1 MKKKK
6 KNINLL
12 SKVFL
17 VILNVIGILD
27 LILIIKLNVLPW
39 KYLIPVIIIFA
50 IVLISL
56 SVLLTRRKKK
66 KGTIYG
72 VSSLVIIL
80 LAFIC
85 YYLLGTLGFLSNFG
99 GNTYK
104 EETYSVVVL
113 KESDYE
119 SISDLDS
126 KSLGIISDA
135 GEGQEKALKKIEQKI
150 EITKQEY
157 SDSGSLA
164 HALLDKEVDAIL
176 ISNAVLE
183 MVYENILDFESL
195 TKVLHE
201 ESIKIKV
208 ENKVNKIDV
217 TEDFFNIYI
226 SGIDTYGSVNKT
238 SRSDVNLVVSVNP
251 KTKEVLITSIPRDYY
266 VTLAGKT
273 GLKDKLTHAG
283 IYGVETSMETI
294 ANLLETEIDYYV
306 KVNFSSLINVVDTLG
321 GIKVNSKYAF
331 TSKDGYTY
339 KKGINNLVGKEAL
352 SFVRERYAFGN
363 IGGDRIRGENQQL
376 VLKALIEKALTPSI
390 LTKYNSLLKRVDNSF
405 ITNIPEDYVTT
416 LINEQ
421 LNSNASWKIDTQNLD
436 GSNGYEYTYSYQTQK
451 LYVMIP
457 DETSLTSAREKIK
470 LLSE

>member
-6 KNINLL
+6 KNLNLL

-17 VILNVIGILD
+17 IILNVIGILD

-50 IVLISL
+50 MVLIFL

-80 LAFIC
+80 FVFIC

-113 KESDYE
+113 KESNYE
-119 SISDLDS
+119 TIKDLDNEDFGVIENS
-126 KSLGIISDA
+126 E
-135 GEGQEKALKKIEQKI
+135 EGQEKALKKIEKKI
-150 EITKQEY
+150 NLNKIEY
-157 SDSGSLA
+157 SDSGTLA
-164 HALLDKEVDAIL
+164 HALLDKEVEAIL

-183 MVYENILDFESL
+183 MVYENILDFGDL

-201 ESIKIKV
+201 ESIKIEV
-208 ENKVNKIDV
+208 ENKANKIDV

-238 SRSDVNLVVSVNP
+238 SRSDVNLIVSVNP
-251 KTKEVLITSIPRDYY
+251 KTNEVLITSIPRDYY
-266 VTLAGKT
+266 VSLAGKT

-294 ANLLETEIDYYV
+294 ANLLDTKIDYYV

-321 GIKVNSKYAF
+321 GIKVNSKYSF
-331 TSKDGYTY
+331 TSKDGYGY
-339 KKGINNLVGKEAL
+339 KKGINNLNGKEAL
-352 SFVRERYAFGN
+352 SFVRERKAFGN
-363 IGGDRIRGENQQL
+363 MGGDRVRGENQQL

-390 LTKYNSLLKRVDNSF
+390 LMKYNSLLKSVDNSF
-405 ITNIPEDYVTT
+405 ITNIPEEYVTT
-416 LINEQ
+416 LINKQ
-421 LNSNASWKIDTQNLD
+421 LSSNVSWKIDTQNLD
-436 GSNGYEYTYSYQTQK
+436 GGNGYEYTYSYQTQK

>member
-6 KNINLL
+6 KNLNLL

-17 VILNVIGILD
+17 IILNVIGILD
-27 LILIIKLNVLPW
+27 LVLIIKLNVLPW

-50 IVLISL
+50 MVLISL

-66 KGTIYG
+66 NGTIYG

-80 LAFIC
+80 FVFIC

-113 KESDYE
+113 KEANYE
-119 SISDLDS
+119 TIKDLDNEDFGVIENS
-126 KSLGIISDA
+126 E
-135 GEGQEKALKKIEQKI
+135 EGQEKALKKIEKKI
-150 EITKQEY
+150 NLNKIEY
-157 SDSGSLA
+157 SDSGTLA
-164 HALLDKEVDAIL
+164 HALLDKEVEAIL

-183 MVYENILDFESL
+183 MVYENILDFGDL

-201 ESIKIKV
+201 ESIKIEV
-208 ENKVNKIDV
+208 ENKANKIDV

-238 SRSDVNLVVSVNP
+238 SRSDVNLIVSVNP
-251 KTKEVLITSIPRDYY
+251 KTNEVLITSIPRDYY
-266 VTLAGKT
+266 VSLAGKT

-294 ANLLETEIDYYV
+294 ANLLDTEIDYYV

-321 GIKVNSKYAF
+321 GIKVNSKYSF
-331 TSKDGYTY
+331 TSKDGYSY
-339 KKGINNLVGKEAL
+339 KKGINNLNGKEAL
-352 SFVRERYAFGN
+352 SFVRERKAFGN
-363 IGGDRIRGENQQL
+363 MGGDRVRGENQQL

-390 LTKYNSLLKRVDNSF
+390 LMKYNSLLKSVDNSF
-405 ITNIPEDYVTT
+405 ITNIPEEYVTT
-416 LINEQ
+416 LINKQ
-421 LNSNASWKIDTQNLD
+421 LSSNVSWEIDTQNLD
-436 GSNGYEYTYSYQTQK
+436 GGNGYEYTYSYQTQK